1 MITTANTTINTR
13 ILVIDDEEM
22 VRDNIEEILMPRR
35 FQQDNA
41 SIDEASSILFDT
53 PKEVLTPRNNA
64 IPDFIVNKAS
74 NGMEGVEMVKKAI
87 AEGKPYAVIFLDM
100 RMPGWDGV
108 ETAVHIREHDSKAE
122 IIFVTAYSDRSIEE
136 IVYRAG
142 QNVGY
147 HCKPYAAEEIIQLA
161 SKGVSDYAKL
171 RNLENL
177 IDAISSVSLNENQL
191 LTLLHNVLDQVAV
204 NLQTDMALLG
214 RLHDDYTYEKLFT
227 IGALEEKVNTQVLA
241 QKVKQN
247 CLAPEEVVQID
258 DVVLAKMDNYIIFAV
273 LNKNV
278 LLKTEKLYLLKL
290 FVQGASKAIRNAELH
305 EKLVQKE
312 KLSAVGNAISM
323 VMHDL
328 RSPIKSISMVTDILR
343 KEGLQ
348 SQWLDVIDECA
359 SQASGIFDDFLD
371 FVKETAIKKQT
382 VNVLKIVQ
390 AAVLL
395 AKNKAE
401 DGTVNVAI
409 NVPEDITITG
419 DESKLRRAVM
429 NIVSNAIEALEGN
442 HTVNA
447 TVTIDAAK
455 DAAGNIVLSI
465 KDNGPGIPA
474 ALLKNLFQPFI
485 TAGKSNG
492 TGLGLAIVKQ
502 FIEAHGGQV
511 TVENNN
517 GAVFTITLPAQ

>member
-1 MITTANTTINTR
+1 MITTNNTIANTR

-22 VRDNIEEILMPRR
+22 VRDNIEEILVPRK
-35 FQQDNA
+35 FQQGNA

-53 PKEVLTPRNNA
+53 PQEVLTPRNNT
-64 IPDFIVNKAS
+64 IPDFVVDKAS

-87 AEGKPYAVIFLDM
+87 VEGQPYAVIFLDM
-100 RMPGWDGV
+100 RMPGWDGL
-108 ETAVHIREHDSKAE
+108 ETAVHIREFDSKAE

-161 SKGVSDYAKL
+161 SKGVSDYTRL

-177 IDAISSVSLNENQL
+177 IDAVSSVSLNENQL
-191 LTLLHNVLDQVAV
+191 LALLHNILDQVAV

-214 RLHDDYTYEKLFT
+214 RMNDDYSYEKLFS
-227 IGALEEKVNTQVLA
+227 IGALEEKINMPALVQR
-241 QKVKQN
+241 VKESR
-247 CLAPEEVVQID
+247 LAPEEVVQID

-278 LLKTEKLYLLKL
+278 LLKTEKMYLLKL

-328 RSPIKSISMVTDILR
+328 RSPIKSISMVTGILR
-343 KEGLQ
+343 NEGVQ

-371 FVKETAIKKQT
+371 FVKETAIKKQPVNLLKT
-382 VNVLKIVQ
+382 VHT
-390 AAVLL
+390 AVIL
-395 AKNKAE
+395 AKTKLE
-401 DGTVNVAI
+401 DEVVTVI
-409 NVPEDITITG
+409 ENVPDDITITG
-419 DESKLRRAVM
+419 DESKLRRVVM
-429 NIVSNAIEALEGN
+429 NIISNAIEALQDN
-442 HTVNA
+442 KVARA
-447 TVTIDAAK
+447 TVTINAAK
-455 DAAGNIVLSI
+455 DAAGNITLVI
-465 KDNGPGIPA
+465 QDNGPGIPIQ
-474 ALLKNLFQPFI
+474 LLKNLFQPFI

-502 FIEAHGGQV
+502 FIQAHGGHV
-511 TVENNN
+511 TVENKN